1 MAADLSNFK
10 NSIYVGTP
18 YGQPIAIGVKP
29 ILPNQSP
36 QTVRIDIPWY
46 TYGASSANQQIS
58 VSGNLFAQQ
67 QQVSPL
73 DFIRSVFIDNSYVD
87 VPVYVQFPDTLH
99 TIICPPNSQAM
110 HPVLTYQQQFTVF
123 GDGFKDGN
131 TSTTS
136 LFFSNIDRQGYYVP
150 ASIGGAANTIIVEK
164 TDFKTGNLTTGT
176 TIPVIIGDADTDRT
190 IVVAVSSIS
199 RVNGLT
205 GSNFIT
211 NINMGTGNK
220 KEASAPSGFSYGSV
234 GGFFSG
240 ETAIYS
246 CPIPTGTTANLV
258 IAVNNS
264 LYTCT
269 YALTVFS
276 VRNISNPAAIAVANS
291 TFGTGQGNGSMTQNI
306 AAQNNGVVIVAASG
320 AANANRAFVGVS
332 QIDAQFLSNAS
343 GDGMYF
349 NSAMGLIFNDGQ
361 YTVSSSGRS
370 MVSASFA

>member
-1 MAADLSNFK
+1 MAPNLSNFL
-10 NSIYVGTP
+10 NNNYVGTP

-29 ILPNQSP
+29 ILASQKSSV
-36 QTVRIDIPWY
+36 VRIDIPWY
-46 TYGASSANQQIS
+46 TYGASSAQQQIS
-58 VSGNLFAQQ
+58 VSGNLFQQ
-67 QQVSPL
+67 NQQVSSL
-73 DFIRSVFIDNSYVD
+73 DYIRSVFIDNSYVD

-99 TIICPPNSQAM
+99 TIICPPQSQAM
-110 HPVLTYQQQFTVF
+110 HPAFTYQQQFTVF
-123 GDGFKDGN
+123 GDGFKDGD

-150 ASIGGAANTIIVEK
+150 ASIGGSANTIIVEK

-176 TIPVIIGDADTDRT
+176 TIPVSIGDPDTDRT
-190 IVVAVSSIS
+190 IVVTVSSIS

-205 GSNFIT
+205 GSNYIT
-211 NINMGTGNK
+211 GINMGTGNK
-220 KEASAPSGFSYGSV
+220 KEASAPSGFSYGSM
-234 GGFFSG
+234 GGFYSG

-246 CPIPTGTTANLV
+246 CPVPTGTTVNLV
-258 IAVNNS
+258 VAVNNS
-264 LYTCT
+264 LYACT
-269 YALTVFS
+269 YALTVYS
-276 VRNISNPAAIAVANS
+276 VRNISNPAAIAVATA
-291 TFGTGQGNGSMTQNI
+291 TFGTGQGNGALTSNI
-306 AAQNNGVVIVAASG
+306 AAQNNGAVIVAASG

-343 GDGMYF
+343 GDSMYY